1 MQDTNFDRLLHRYLH
16 NELTPE
22 ENAKFIALLD
32 KVEKQNDRDLVM
44 TADAKEALFQKISN
58 SESTV
63 EDVLA
68 LYPRKPLIKQLFS
81 NRWIQVAA
89 TVLIMLSATFA
100 VQYFINDNNSGSR
113 FANQEKMILNDGT
126 IVWINKSG
134 NFTYYEKEGA
144 RFASFSGE
152 ALFEVAK
159 NPNSPFIISC
169 GNINV
174 KVLGTSFTLK
184 ADSNKIELNVL
195 TGKVNV
201 TSNYD
206 SIGVDVTP
214 NERIVYST
222 AGIIERSSITSDVQT
237 SIANSEYNMKFQGA
251 TMDKVIESISKKFD
265 VTIVVVNQNLN
276 KCHVSAD
283 FTDHSLEGTLSILTD
298 LLDVSYR
305 IAGKQVQLSGKGC

>member
-1 MQDTNFDRLLHRYLH
+1 MQDTNFDRLLQRYLH
-16 NELTPE
+16 NELSPE
-22 ENAKFIALLD
+22 ESAKFTAMLNQ
-32 KVEKQNDRDLVM
+32 VEKQKDGDLVM
-44 TADAKEALFQKISN
+44 SAEAKEALFRKITSN
-58 SESTV
+58 ESTV
-63 EDVLA
+63 EDVIA
-68 LYPRKPLIKQLFS
+68 AYPRKPFTMQLFS

-89 TVLIMLSATFA
+89 TVLIMLSATLL
-100 VQYFINDNNSGSR
+100 VQYFITHNDNDAR

-126 IVWINKSG
+126 IVWINKTG
-134 NFTYYEKEGA
+134 TFTYYEKEGA

-169 GNINV
+169 GDINV
-174 KVLGTSFTLK
+174 KVLGTSFTLR

-201 TSNYD
+201 TSDHD
-206 SIGVDVTP
+206 SVGVDVTP

-222 AGIIERSSITSDVQT
+222 TGIIERTPITSEVQA
-237 SIANSEYNMKFQGA
+237 IVADSEYNMKFQGA
-251 TMDKVIESISKKFD
+251 SMDKVIESISKKFD
-265 VTIVVVNQNLN
+265 VTIVVANQNLN

-298 LLDVSYR
+298 LLDVNYR
-305 IAGKQVQLSGKGC
+305 ITGKQVQLSGKGC

>member
-32 KVEKQNDRDLVM
+32 KVEKQKDGDLVM
-44 TADAKEALFQKISN
+44 SAEAKEALFRKITSN
-58 SESTV
+58 ESTV
-63 EDVLA
+63 EDVIA
-68 LYPRKPLIKQLFS
+68 AYPRKPLTMQLFS

-89 TVLIMLSATFA
+89 TVLIMLSATLL
-100 VQYFINDNNSGSR
+100 VQYFITDNNSDAR

-126 IVWINKSG
+126 IVWINKTG
-134 NFTYYEKEGA
+134 TFTYYEKEGA

-159 NPNSPFIISC
+159 DPNSPFIISC
-169 GNINV
+169 GNISV
-174 KVLGTSFTLK
+174 KVLGTSFTLR

-201 TSNYD
+201 TSDHD
-206 SIGVDVTP
+206 SVGVDVTP

-222 AGIIERSSITSDVQT
+222 TGIIERTSITSEVQA
-237 SIANSEYNMKFQGA
+237 IVADSEYNMKFQGA
-251 TMDKVIESISKKFD
+251 SMDKVIESISKKFD
-265 VTIVVVNQNLN
+265 VTIVVANQNLN

-298 LLDVSYR
+298 LFDVNYR
-305 IAGKQVQLSGKGC
+305 ITGKQVQLSGKGC